1 MALRI
6 LLADDHTLMRQG
18 LRHILEAHPD
28 LDIVAEASSGIEAV
42 ELARLHKPDVAVVDV
57 AMKELNGIEATAQ
70 ILKHSPQT
78 AVLMLSMHSDE
89 RYVLRAVK
97 AGARG
102 YLLKN
107 SAGDELI
114 QAIHAVQRGLA
125 FFSPAVARLFQ
136 DGIVRLKDARDV
148 NDRFELLTD
157 RERQIY
163 QLLAEG
169 NSNKD
174 IANRLG
180 LSLHTVETDEAFG
193 AEAGQ
198 IAGHDFADG
207 AEARGQLLVSEGQV
221 ELIGTHLLGRIQQQA
236 RETLRDTAE
245 GHRLDDP
252 DQVAEAAADDGE
264 DLQGDVGKLAADCVK
279 VALIDEEGE
288 DRLHGAHGRG
298 VRSAI
303 EERQLGDSGRSGFQG
318 EHHFAAAR
326 RRLEDL
332 DAAFDDEEDTGAR
345 LALPEQ
351 HFLGGE
357 TALDGSL
364 GDGLNFGLGQGGEE
378 RDLCQRR

>member
-1 MALRI
+1 MSIRI

-18 LRHILEAHPD
+18 LRHILESHSD

-42 ELARLHKPDVAVVDV
+42 EAAREHKPDVAVVDV

-70 ILKHSPQT
+70 ILKHSPHT

-107 SAGDELI
+107 SAGDELV
-114 QAIHAVQRGLA
+114 QAIYAVQKGLA

-136 DGIVRLKDARDV
+136 DGGLRLRDASEV

-180 LSLHTVETDEAFG
+180 LSLHTVETHRWRVMEKMDL
-193 AEAGQ
+193 
-198 IAGHDFADG
+198 H
-207 AEARGQLLVSEGQV
+207 S
-221 ELIGTHLLGRIQQQA
+221 
-236 RETLRDTAE
+236 TAE
-245 GHRLDDP
+245 LVLSAVR
-252 DQVAEAAADDGE
+252 
-264 DLQGDVGKLAADCVK
+264 
-279 VALIDEEGE
+279 
-288 DRLHGAHGRG
+288 RG
-298 VRSAI
+298 MVI
-303 EERQLGDSGRSGFQG
+303 
-318 EHHFAAAR
+318 
-326 RRLEDL
+326 
-332 DAAFDDEEDTGAR
+332 
-345 LALPEQ
+345 
-351 HFLGGE
+351 
-357 TALDGSL
+357 
-364 GDGLNFGLGQGGEE
+364 
-378 RDLCQRR
+378 